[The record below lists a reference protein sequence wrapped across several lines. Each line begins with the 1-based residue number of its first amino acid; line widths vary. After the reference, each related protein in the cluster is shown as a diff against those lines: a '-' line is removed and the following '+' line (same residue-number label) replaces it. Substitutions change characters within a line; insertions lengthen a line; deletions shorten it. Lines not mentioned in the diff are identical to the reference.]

1 MVEYVL
7 FAGCFV
13 MVAITAVGGLNQAA
27 RTYFQQSSAK
37 IGQPVN
43 QITYGPDGSRQTQ
56 ASTTTITA
64 PPPSTTTTAA
74 PTTTRATTTTVAPT
88 TTRATTTTAAP
99 TTTRATTTTVAPTT
113 TRATTTTVVSNPAFV
128 TTVSNTSA
136 TSQWW
141 NGSANNGYGAWVANA
156 TFTNAYNRGQTL
168 DLLVTRTMSDGSTTT
183 STTTLYVGAN
193 GSATFSLY
201 DNTLSKSSGVRTGVV
216 SVTIAVTKVT
226 TADVNWNT
234 ITSPGYGTTTT
245 INSI

>member
-74 PTTTRATTTTVAPT
+74 PTTTRATTT
-88 TTRATTTTAAP
+88 
-99 TTTRATTTTVAPTT
+99 
-113 TRATTTTVVSNPAFV
+113 VVSNPAFV

-141 NGSANNGYGAWVANA
+141 NGSANNGNGAWVANA

-183 STTTLYVGAN
+183 STSTLYVGAN

-201 DNTLSKSSGVRTGVV
+201 DNTLSKNSGVRTGVV

>member
-1 MVEYVL
+1 MTETSRPTGFRSGFTPL
-7 FAGCFV
+7 ESLDQA
-13 MVAITAVGGLNQAA
+13 TADPGYFGPDSLSWRVHHDPASVVGGIRALALQSLHPQVMLGFDRVTDA
-27 RTYFQQSSAK
+27 RDDPWGRLSRTGKY
-37 IGQPVN
+37 VN

-64 PPPSTTTTAA
+64 PPPS
-74 PTTTRATTTTVAPT
+74 
-88 TTRATTTTAAP
+88 TTTTAAP

-141 NGSANNGYGAWVANA
+141 NGSANNGNGAWVANA

-183 STTTLYVGAN
+183 STSTLYVGAN

-201 DNTLSKSSGVRTGVV
+201 DNTLSKNSGVRTASG
-216 SVTIAVTKVT
+216 
-226 TADVNWNT
+226 
-234 ITSPGYGTTTT
+234 
-245 INSI
+245 

>member
-88 TTRATTTTAAP
+88 TTRATTT
-99 TTTRATTTTVAPTT
+99 
-113 TRATTTTVVSNPAFV
+113 VVSNPAFV

-141 NGSANNGYGAWVANA
+141 NGSANNGNGAWVANA

-183 STTTLYVGAN
+183 STSTLYVGAN